1 MRKSNTEPIG
11 KVIQQFLREEG
22 LETPY
27 NQFKLMKALEDV
39 LGQGI
44 SHHIGNTFIK
54 NQTLYIELKSS
65 VLRQELNMGRTKLV
79 RQLNTAVGTQ
89 VISDIRF
96 Y

>member
-39 LGQGI
+39 LGHGI

-89 VISDIRF
+89 AISDIRF